1 MNSFQGLLK
10 DLILMR
16 SPLSSRPGLEEDE
29 LLEELMMRD
38 FNLGHPDADVEDEGY
53 IDGFRNFGGSQGIAY
68 LHHQRLMGHTY

>member
-1 MNSFQGLLK
+1 
-10 DLILMR
+10 MR

-38 FNLGHPDADVEDEGY
+38 LYLRHPDADVEDEGY